1 MRWPGGALIGTMKRM
16 TTSPVLTFH
25 DGNTI
30 PQLGYGV
37 WQVEDD
43 VAEKVVVQALEA
55 GFRHIDTAKI
65 YGNEAGV
72 GRAIER
78 SGLTPADIFVT
89 TKLWNSDQGYE
100 STLKAFEDS
109 LERLGLESLDLY
121 LIHWEQ
127 PKQDKYVD
135 TWKALIELQKRGRVK
150 SIGVS
155 NFTKEGLQ
163 RLIDETGIVPVI
175 NQIELHPFFNQ
186 AELRAFNN
194 SLGILTQAW
203 SPLGQGGEL
212 LEHPVVTAIAA
223 KKNASPAQ
231 VVIAWHL
238 ALGNVVIPQSVTE
251 SRLQENFAALDV
263 TLDAEDIQAISALDR
278 TAEGGGRI
286 GPDPAVSD
294 FA

>member
-1 MRWPGGALIGTMKRM
+1 M
-16 TTSPVLTFH
+16 TLSPDLTFN
-25 DGNTI
+25 DGNTV

-43 VAEKVVVQALEA
+43 VAEKVVVQAFEA

-72 GRAIER
+72 GRAIAR
-78 SGLTPADIFVT
+78 SGLKPEDIFVT
-89 TKLWNSDQGYE
+89 TKLWNADQGYE
-100 STLKAFEDS
+100 STLKAFEES
-109 LERLGLESLDLY
+109 MERLGLETLDMY
-121 LIHWEQ
+121 LIHWQQ

-135 TWKALIELQKRGRVK
+135 TWKALIELQKQGRVK
-150 SIGVS
+150 TIGVS

-163 RLIDETGIVPVI
+163 RLIDETGVVPAI

-186 AELRAFNN
+186 AELREFNA
-194 SLGILTQAW
+194 SHGILTQAW

-212 LEHPVVTAIAA
+212 LESPVIAQIAA
-223 KKNASPAQ
+223 KHGATPAQ

-238 ALGNVVIPQSVTE
+238 AIGNVVIPKSVTE
-251 SRLQENFAALDV
+251 SRIRENYAALDV
-263 TLDAEDIQAISALDR
+263 TLDATDIQAIDGLDNS
-278 TAEGGGRI
+278 AEGAGRI

>member
-1 MRWPGGALIGTMKRM
+1 MNL
-16 TTSPVLTFH
+16 SPVLTFN

-43 VAEKVVVQALEA
+43 VAEKVVVQAFEA

-78 SGLTPADIFVT
+78 SGLLPEDIFIT
-89 TKLWNSDQGYE
+89 TKLWNADQGYE
-100 STLKAFEDS
+100 STLKAFDES
-109 LERLGLESLDLY
+109 MERLGLETLDMY
-121 LIHWEQ
+121 LIHWMQ

-135 TWKALIELQKRGRVK
+135 TWKALIELQKQGRVK
-150 SIGVS
+150 TIGVS

-163 RLIDETGIVPVI
+163 RLIDETGVVPAI
-175 NQIELHPFFNQ
+175 NQVELHPFFNQ
-186 AELRAFNN
+186 AELREFNA
-194 SLGILTQAW
+194 SKGILTQAW

-212 LEHPVVTAIAA
+212 LDSPVIAQIAA
-223 KKNASPAQ
+223 KHHATPAQ

-238 ALGNVVIPQSVTE
+238 AIGNVVIPKSVTE
-251 SRLQENFAALDV
+251 SRIRENYAALDV
-263 TLDAEDIQAISALDR
+263 TLDQTDVQAINGLDKS
-278 TAEGGGRI
+278 AEGAGRI

>member
-1 MRWPGGALIGTMKRM
+1 M
-16 TTSPVLTFH
+16 TISPVLTFN

-43 VAEKVVVQALEA
+43 VAEKVVLQAFEA

-78 SGLTPADIFVT
+78 SGLKPEDIFIT
-89 TKLWNSDQGYE
+89 TKLWNADQGYE
-100 STLKAFEDS
+100 STLKAFEGS
-109 LERLGLESLDLY
+109 MERLGLETLDLY
-121 LIHWEQ
+121 LIHWMQ

-135 TWKALIELQKRGRVK
+135 TWKALIELQKQGRVK
-150 SIGVS
+150 TIGVS

-163 RLIDETGIVPVI
+163 RLIDETGVAPAI

-186 AELRAFNN
+186 AALREFNA
-194 SLGILTQAW
+194 SKGILTQAW

-212 LEHPVVTAIAA
+212 LESPVIAAIAE
-223 KKNASPAQ
+223 KHNATPAQ

-238 ALGNVVIPQSVTE
+238 AIGNVVIPKSVTE
-251 SRLQENFAALDV
+251 SRIRENHGALDV
-263 TLDAEDIQAISALDR
+263 TLDETDVQAINNLDR
-278 TAEGGGRI
+278 SAEGAGRI
-286 GPDPAVSD
+286 GADPAVAD

>member
-1 MRWPGGALIGTMKRM
+1 M
-16 TTSPVLTFH
+16 TFSPVLTFN

-43 VAEKVVVQALEA
+43 VAEKVVVQAFEA

-78 SGLTPADIFVT
+78 SGLKPEEMFIT
-89 TKLWNSDQGYE
+89 TKLWNADQGFE
-100 STLKAFEDS
+100 STLKAFEES
-109 LERLGLESLDLY
+109 MERLGLETLDLY
-121 LIHWEQ
+121 LIHWMQ

-150 SIGVS
+150 TIGVS

-163 RLIDETGIVPVI
+163 RLIDETGVVPAI

-186 AELRAFNN
+186 AELREFNA
-194 SLGILTQAW
+194 SQGILTEAW

-212 LEHPVVTAIAA
+212 LESAVISQIAA
-223 KKNASPAQ
+223 KHNATPAQ

-238 ALGNVVIPQSVTE
+238 AIGNVVIPKSVTDA
-251 SRLQENFAALDV
+251 RIRENYAALDV
-263 TLDAEDIQAISALDR
+263 SLDETDLQAINGMDNS
-278 TAEGGGRI
+278 AEGAGRI
-286 GPDPAVSD
+286 GADPAVSD

>member
-1 MRWPGGALIGTMKRM
+1 M
-16 TTSPVLTFH
+16 TFSPVLTFN

-43 VAEKVVVQALEA
+43 VAEKVVAQAFEA

-72 GRAIER
+72 GRAIEQ
-78 SGLTPADIFVT
+78 SGLKPEEIFIT
-89 TKLWNSDQGYE
+89 TKLWNADQGYE
-100 STLKAFEDS
+100 STLNAFEES
-109 LERLGLESLDLY
+109 MERLGLETLDMY
-121 LIHWEQ
+121 LIHWQQ

-150 SIGVS
+150 TIGVS

-163 RLIDETGIVPVI
+163 RLIDETGVVPAI

-186 AELRAFNN
+186 AELREFNA
-194 SLGILTQAW
+194 SHGILTQAW

-212 LEHPVVTAIAA
+212 LESPVIAQIAA
-223 KKNASPAQ
+223 KHGATPAQ

-238 ALGNVVIPQSVTE
+238 AIGNVVIPKSVTE
-251 SRLQENFAALDV
+251 SRIRENYAALDV
-263 TLDAEDIQAISALDR
+263 TLDETDIQAINGLDDS
-278 TAEGGGRI
+278 AEGAGRI

>member
-1 MRWPGGALIGTMKRM
+1 M
-16 TTSPVLTFH
+16 TSSPTLTFN
-25 DGNTI
+25 DGNQI

-37 WQVEDD
+37 WQVEDG
-43 VAEKVVVQALEA
+43 VAEKVVRQAFEA

-72 GRAIER
+72 GRAIAS
-78 SGLTPADIFVT
+78 SGLSPEQLFIT
-89 TKLWNSDQGYE
+89 TKLWNADQGYE
-100 STLKAFEDS
+100 STLAAFEESMD
-109 LERLGLESLDLY
+109 RLGLKTLDLY
-121 LIHWEQ
+121 LIHWMQ

-155 NFTKEGLQ
+155 NFTVEGLQ
-163 RLIDETGIVPVI
+163 RLIDETGVVPAI
-175 NQIELHPFFNQ
+175 HQIELHPYFSQ
-186 AELRAFNN
+186 RELREFGA
-194 SLGILTQAW
+194 SKGILTQAW

-212 LEHPVVTAIAA
+212 LEDPAVAAIAA
-223 KKNASPAQ
+223 KHGATPAQ

-238 ALGNVVIPQSVTE
+238 AIGNVVIPKSVTE
-251 SRLQENFAALDV
+251 SRIRENFAALDV
-263 TLDAEDIQAISALDR
+263 SLDAGDVEAINALDS
-278 TAEGGGRI
+278 TAKGEGRI

>member
-1 MRWPGGALIGTMKRM
+1 M
-16 TTSPVLTFH
+16 TFSPELTFN

-43 VAEKVVVQALEA
+43 VAEKVVVQAFEA

-78 SGLTPADIFVT
+78 SGLKPEEIFIT
-89 TKLWNSDQGYE
+89 TKLWNADQGYE
-100 STLKAFEDS
+100 STLKAFEES
-109 LERLGLESLDLY
+109 MEWLGLETLDLY
-121 LIHWEQ
+121 LIHWMQ

-135 TWKALIELQKRGRVK
+135 TWKALIELQKQGRVK
-150 SIGVS
+150 TIGVS

-163 RLIDETGIVPVI
+163 RLIDETGVVPAI
-175 NQIELHPFFNQ
+175 NQVELHPFFSQ
-186 AELRAFNN
+186 ADLREFNA
-194 SLGILTQAW
+194 SKGILTQAW

-212 LEHPVVTAIAA
+212 LESAVISEIVA
-223 KKNASPAQ
+223 KHGATPAQ
-231 VVIAWHL
+231 IVIAWHL
-238 ALGNVVIPQSVTE
+238 AIGNVVIPKSVTE
-251 SRLQENFAALDV
+251 SRIRENYAALDV
-263 TLDAEDIQAISALDR
+263 TLDETDIQAINGLDR
-278 TAEGGGRI
+278 SAVDAGRI

>member
-1 MRWPGGALIGTMKRM
+1 M
-16 TTSPVLTFH
+16 TSSPTLTFN

-43 VAEKVVVQALEA
+43 VAEKVVRQAFDA

-65 YGNEAGV
+65 YGNESGV
-72 GRAIER
+72 GRAIAS
-78 SGLTPADIFVT
+78 SGLSAEEIFIT
-89 TKLWNSDQGYE
+89 TKLWNADQGYE
-100 STLKAFEDS
+100 ATLEAFEKS
-109 LERLGLESLDLY
+109 LDRLGIETLDLY
-121 LIHWEQ
+121 LIHWQQ

-135 TWKALIELQKRGRVK
+135 TWKALIELKKRGRVK

-155 NFTKEGLQ
+155 NFTTEGLQ
-163 RLIDETGIVPVI
+163 RIIDETGVVPAI

-186 AELRAFNN
+186 SELRAFNA
-194 SLGILTQAW
+194 SKGILTQAW

-212 LEHPVVTAIAA
+212 LENPTVAEIAA
-223 KKNASPAQ
+223 KHQATPAQ

-238 ALGNVVIPQSVTE
+238 AIGNVVIPKSVTE
-251 SRLQENFAALDV
+251 SRIQENFAALSVKLDDADV
-263 TLDAEDIQAISALDR
+263 EAINGLDR
-278 TAEGGGRI
+278 GTEGRI

>member
-1 MRWPGGALIGTMKRM
+1 M
-16 TTSPVLTFH
+16 TTSPNLTFN

-37 WQVEDD
+37 WQVEDG
-43 VAEKVVVQALEA
+43 VAEKVVRQAFDA

-72 GRAIER
+72 GRAIAS
-78 SGLTPADIFVT
+78 SGLSPEELFIT
-89 TKLWNSDQGYE
+89 TKLWNADQGYE
-100 STLKAFEDS
+100 STLAAFETS
-109 LERLGLESLDLY
+109 LDRLGLVSLDLY
-121 LIHWEQ
+121 LIHWLQ
-127 PKQDKYVD
+127 PQQDKYVD
-135 TWKALIELQKRGRVK
+135 TWKALVELQKRGRVK

-163 RLIDETGIVPVI
+163 RIIDETGVVPAI
-175 NQIELHPFFNQ
+175 NQVELHPFFNQ
-186 AELRAFNN
+186 AELRAFNV
-194 SLGILTQAW
+194 SKGILTQAW

-212 LEHPVVTAIAA
+212 LEDATVAGIAA
-223 KKNASPAQ
+223 KHNATPAQ

-238 ALGNVVIPQSVTE
+238 AIGNVVIPKSVTE
-251 SRLQENFAALDV
+251 SRIQENFAALGV
-263 TLDAEDIQAISALDR
+263 TLDAADVEAINGLDR
-278 TAEGGGRI
+278 GAEGRI

>member
-1 MRWPGGALIGTMKRM
+1 M
-16 TTSPVLTFH
+16 TFSPVLTFN

-43 VAEKVVVQALEA
+43 VAEKVVVQAFEA

-72 GRAIER
+72 GRAVER
-78 SGLTPADIFVT
+78 SGLKPEEIFIT
-89 TKLWNSDQGYE
+89 TKLWNADQGYE
-100 STLKAFEDS
+100 STLKAFEES
-109 LERLGLESLDLY
+109 MERLGLETLDMY
-121 LIHWEQ
+121 LIHWMQ

-135 TWKALIELQKRGRVK
+135 TWKALIELQKQGRVK
-150 SIGVS
+150 TIGVS
-155 NFTKEGLQ
+155 NFTKEGLE
-163 RLIDETGIVPVI
+163 RLIDETGVVPAI

-186 AELRAFNN
+186 AELREFNA
-194 SLGILTQAW
+194 SKGILTQAW

-212 LEHPVVTAIAA
+212 LESAIIGQIAA
-223 KKNASPAQ
+223 KHNATPAQ

-238 ALGNVVIPQSVTE
+238 AIGNVVIPKSVTE
-251 SRLQENFAALDV
+251 SRIRENYAALDIS
-263 TLDAEDIQAISALDR
+263 LDETDVQAINGMDNS
-278 TAEGGGRI
+278 AEGAGRI
-286 GPDPAVSD
+286 GADPAVSD

>member
-1 MRWPGGALIGTMKRM
+1 M
-16 TTSPVLTFH
+16 TSSPTLTFN
-25 DGNTI
+25 DGNSI

-43 VAEKVVVQALEA
+43 VAEKVVFQAFQA

-65 YGNEAGV
+65 YGNESGV
-72 GRAIER
+72 GRAIAS
-78 SGLTPADIFVT
+78 SGLSPEEIFIT

-100 STLKAFEDS
+100 STLAAFEES

-121 LIHWEQ
+121 LIHWLQ

-135 TWKALIELQKRGRVK
+135 TWKALIELQKQGRVK
-150 SIGVS
+150 TIGVS

-163 RLIDETGIVPVI
+163 RLIDETGVVPAI

-186 AELRAFNN
+186 AELREFNA
-194 SLGILTQAW
+194 SKGILTQAW

-212 LEHPVVTAIAA
+212 LESSVIAQIAA
-223 KKNASPAQ
+223 KHGATPAQ

-238 ALGNVVIPQSVTE
+238 AIGNVVIPKSVTE
-251 SRLQENFAALDV
+251 SRIRENYAALDV
-263 TLDAEDIQAISALDR
+263 TLDETDIQAINGLDNS
-278 TAEGGGRI
+278 AEGAGRI

>member
-1 MRWPGGALIGTMKRM
+1 M
-16 TTSPVLTFH
+16 TLSPVLTFN

-43 VAEKVVVQALEA
+43 VAEKVVVQAFEA

-78 SGLTPADIFVT
+78 SGLSAADIFIT
-89 TKLWNSDQGYE
+89 TKLWNADQGYE
-100 STLKAFEDS
+100 STLKAFEES
-109 LERLGLESLDLY
+109 MERLGLETLDLY
-121 LIHWEQ
+121 LIHWMQ

-135 TWKALIELQKRGRVK
+135 TWKALIELQKQGRVK
-150 SIGVS
+150 TIGVS

-163 RLIDETGIVPVI
+163 RLIDETGVVPAI
-175 NQIELHPFFNQ
+175 NQVELHPFFNQ
-186 AELRAFNN
+186 SELREFNA
-194 SLGILTQAW
+194 SKGILTQAW

-212 LEHPVVTAIAA
+212 LESPVIAQIAA
-223 KKNASPAQ
+223 KHNATPAQ

-238 ALGNVVIPQSVTE
+238 AIGNVVIPKSVTE
-251 SRLQENFAALDV
+251 SRIRENYAALEVSLDETDV
-263 TLDAEDIQAISALDR
+263 QAINGLDKS
-278 TAEGGGRI
+278 AEGAGRI